1 MINYPTII
9 LPNPTAHCAG
19 PFPLG
24 IRPSEALFAGL
35 KARFGRRPLLLLVR
49 TLFEVLLTRSPRPFG
64 VALLTLS
71 LVPSKASDGI
81 HIRIARRPFAICAV
95 QGFAIW
101 QFGRFREFMFLLL
114 LTTSA
119 PTCLQ
124 HSCNLGTALL

>member
-81 HIRIARRPFAICAV
+81 RIRIARRPFAICAV
-95 QGFAIW
+95 QGKLDYLTRS
-101 QFGRFREFMFLLL
+101 GRFFVPG
-114 LTTSA
+114 S
-119 PTCLQ
+119 
-124 HSCNLGTALL
+124 GTWRTNGLDGSDGSDFTL